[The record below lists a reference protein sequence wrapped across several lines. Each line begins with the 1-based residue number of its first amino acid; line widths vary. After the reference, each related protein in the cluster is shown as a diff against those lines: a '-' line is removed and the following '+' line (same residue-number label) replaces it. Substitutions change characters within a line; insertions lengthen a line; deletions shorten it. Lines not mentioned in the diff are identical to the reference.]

1 MTSKQQPHRIII
13 VGGGAG
19 GLELATRLG
28 NTMGK
33 HGQASITLVD
43 AQLTHIWKPLLHEVA
58 AGSLDAARD
67 ELNYLAQ
74 AKWNH
79 FAFEFGRMDGLD
91 RDRRELKLAPQY
103 DDDGNELVG
112 VRSLGYDTLVLAV
125 GSVCNDF
132 GTPGVREH
140 SIFLDSRIDAE
151 ALRRKLRDRFIA
163 ARSREGDRS
172 VRIAVVGGGATGV
185 ELCAELHD
193 AARLFRHYSSDDG
206 AVDMKITLLEAGPR
220 VLPALPERIS
230 TAVTDELRNELDVD
244 VRTGVAVRRAEA
256 DALYDADGHRIDA
269 DLSVWAAGI
278 RAPAFLHDLAGLENN
293 RVDQLVVTSL
303 MQTTRDPAV
312 FAFGDCAACPLGD
325 GKAGNVPPRAQSAH
339 QQASLLAENLQ
350 RLLAGKAMKP
360 YVYKDHGSLV
370 SLASYNAF
378 GNLFGNRMV
387 EGRIARLF
395 YVSLYRMHQAAL
407 YGWLKTGLMMVGS
420 LLTRSTRPLLK
431 LH

>member
-1 MTSKQQPHRIII
+1 VTAQQLHRIVI

-28 NTMGK
+28 NTLGK
-33 HGQASITLVD
+33 RAQASITLVD

-67 ELNYLAQ
+67 ELNYMAQ

-79 FAFEFGRMDGLD
+79 FGFELGRMDGLD
-91 RDRRELKLAPQY
+91 RDRRELVLAPQL
-103 DDDGNELVG
+103 DSDGVELVG
-112 VRSLGYDTLVLAV
+112 TRTIAYDTLVLAV

-140 SIFLDSRIDAE
+140 SIFLDSRNDAE

-193 AARLFRHYSSDDG
+193 SARLFRHYSSDDG
-206 AVDMKITLLEAGPR
+206 AVDLKITLLEAGPR

-230 TAVTDELRNELDVD
+230 KAVTDELRHKLDVD

-256 DALYDADGHRIDA
+256 DALYDADGLRIPA

-278 RAPAFLHDLAGLENN
+278 RAPAFLHELAGLENN
-293 RVDQLVVTSL
+293 RVDQLVVTATL
-303 MQTTRDPAV
+303 QATRDPAV
-312 FAFGDCAACPLGD
+312 FAFGDCAACPLGA
-325 GKAGNVPPRAQSAH
+325 GRTGNVPPRAQAAH
-339 QQASLLAENLQ
+339 QQASLLADNLQ
-350 RLLAGKAMKP
+350 RLVAGKPMVG

-370 SLASYNAF
+370 SLASYTAF
-378 GNLFGNRMV
+378 GDLFGGRMV

-407 YGWLKTGLMMVGS
+407 YGWLKTSLMMVGG